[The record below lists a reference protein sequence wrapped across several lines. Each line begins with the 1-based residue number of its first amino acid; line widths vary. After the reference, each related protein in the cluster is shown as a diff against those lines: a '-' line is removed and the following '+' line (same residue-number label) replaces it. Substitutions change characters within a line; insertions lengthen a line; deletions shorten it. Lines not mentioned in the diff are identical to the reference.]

1 MRQLLLA
8 AVVLLAHG
16 TAFAGRGTPG
26 APLAERAIPASNLPE
41 ALENVGFHQR
51 LGSTLPL
58 DLEFTDEAGT
68 RVPLATYFGQR
79 PVVLTLVYYEC
90 PMLCTLVLN
99 GLTSALKA
107 VPFTVGRDFEI
118 VSVSFDPRD
127 TPELARKKKAHYVD
141 ELGAPTAESGWHFL
155 TGDSTAI
162 AALTAAAGF
171 RYSYDPERREY
182 AHASG
187 ILVLTQDGTIS
198 RLLYGIEYAP
208 KDVRLALVEAG
219 EGKIGSVVDEL
230 LLYCFHYDPAAGKYG
245 AAVVNLVRTGG
256 VLALAGLAGFI
267 VISIRRE
274 RRAASPAARAGRG

>member
-1 MRQLLLA
+1 MRPLLLL
-8 AVVLLAHG
+8 VLLLCARL
-16 TAFAGRGTPG
+16 ASAGPGTPG
-26 APLAERAIPASNLPE
+26 APPAEPATPASNLPE
-41 ALENVGFHQR
+41 ALQDVGFDQR

-58 DLEFTDEAGT
+58 ALEFTNEAGE
-68 RVPLATYFGQR
+68 RVALGSYFGAR
-79 PVVLTLVYYEC
+79 PVILTLVYYEC

-99 GLTSALKA
+99 GVTSALKA
-107 VPFTVGRDFEI
+107 VPFTVGEDFEI

-127 TPELARKKKAHYVD
+127 TSALARKKKDHYVD
-141 ELGAPTAESGWHFL
+141 ELGVASAERGWHFL

-162 AALTAAAGF
+162 ASLTEACGF
-171 RYSYDPERREY
+171 RYSYDPERGEY

-187 ILVLTQDGTIS
+187 ILIVTKDGTIS

-208 KDVRLALVEAG
+208 KDIRLALVEAG

-256 VLALAGLAGFI
+256 VLALAGLASFI
-267 VISIRRE
+267 VLSIRRD
-274 RRAASPAARAGRG
+274 RRKPVTSVGRG